1 MKQPRMKLEKNLE
14 WFFSFGKKSLTGVEF
29 YFSAHLA
36 GGVDVSGALAMRTL
50 EL

>member
-1 MKQPRMKLEKNLE
+1 MKLEKNLE

-36 GGVDVSGALAMRTL
+36 AGGVDVSGALALRTL
-50 EL
+50 EM

>member
-1 MKQPRMKLEKNLE
+1 MKLEKNLE

-36 GGVDVSGALAMRTL
+36 AGGVVSGALALRTL
-50 EL
+50 EM